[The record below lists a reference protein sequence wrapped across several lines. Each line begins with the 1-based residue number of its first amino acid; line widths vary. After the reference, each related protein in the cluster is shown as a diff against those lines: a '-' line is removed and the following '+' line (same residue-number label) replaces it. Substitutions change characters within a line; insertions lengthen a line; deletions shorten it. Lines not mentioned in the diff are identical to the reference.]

1 MPLFAYRAVN
11 AQGKNVAGRVEAAN
25 LFDLEQ
31 RLARMDLDLITGA
44 PTEHRSRLIG
54 GGRVARP
61 DLINFCF
68 HLEQLAKAGVPLL
81 EGLNDLRE
89 SVENGRFREVIS
101 GLIESIEGGGAAARG
116 PQRPARKRRE
126 RALSRSDLRPDRV
139 DRGRGCRCSRASTT
153 CAKASRTG
161 AFAQVV

>member
-44 PTEHRSRLIG
+44 PTEQRSRLIG

-68 HLEQLAKAGVPLL
+68 HLEQLAKAG
-81 EGLNDLRE
+81 
-89 SVENGRFREVIS
+89 
-101 GLIESIEGGGAAARG
+101 
-116 PQRPARKRRE
+116 
-126 RALSRSDLRPDRV
+126 
-139 DRGRGCRCSRASTT
+139 CRCSRASTT

-161 AFAQVV
+161 ASAK